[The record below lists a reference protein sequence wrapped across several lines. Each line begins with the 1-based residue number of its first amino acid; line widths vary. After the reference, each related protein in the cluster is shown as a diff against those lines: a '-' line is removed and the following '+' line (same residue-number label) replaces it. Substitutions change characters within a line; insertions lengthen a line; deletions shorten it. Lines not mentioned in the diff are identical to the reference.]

1 MQTLQREMA
10 VGHDDAVDIT
20 MVGAGPVGLYGMYS
34 AGLHGL
40 TARIFD
46 RLPVEGGQLAALY
59 PEKQIYDVAG
69 FPRVTAAQ
77 LVERL
82 SRQADSF
89 GHDYHLAE
97 ELTGLVRDP
106 DRDGWW
112 VETPRG
118 RYATRRVVV
127 TAGIGQ
133 FSPRRLPVPAL
144 DAAEGHGVHYVVGPL
159 KNFEGRRVLVVGG
172 GNSAADWALNVRDR
186 AERVAV
192 VHRRGD
198 LQCHRESA
206 RQILRPGAFD
216 LYWHQELV
224 GVRMEENRVAAA
236 RLHDVNTGADHWV
249 PTDDIIVAIGLVS
262 DLGPLAHLGLE
273 LQGGEVPVKS
283 TGESGLP
290 GVYAAGDIATYPGKV
305 KLIATGFGE
314 VATAVYHAAA
324 SLR

>member
-1 MQTLQREMA
+1 
-10 VGHDDAVDIT
+10 

-46 RLPVEGGQLAALY
+46 RLTVVGGQLAALY

-69 FPRVTAAQ
+69 FPSVTAAQ

-82 SRQADSF
+82 SRQAGCF
-89 GHDYHLAE
+89 GHDYRLGE
-97 ELTGLVRDP
+97 EMTGLVRNP
-106 DRDGWW
+106 DADGWW

-118 RYATRRVVV
+118 RYATRRVLV

-133 FSPRRLPVPAL
+133 FYPRRLPVPAL
-144 DAAEGHGVHYVVGPL
+144 DAAEGRGVHYVVGPL

-172 GNSAADWALNVRDR
+172 GNSAADWALNLRDR
-186 AERVAV
+186 AERVSV

-198 LQCHRESA
+198 LQCHRDSA

-216 LYWHQELV
+216 LYWRQEVV
-224 GVRMEENRVAAA
+224 GVRMEDDRVAAA
-236 RLHDVNTGADHWV
+236 HLRDVETGEDHWV
-249 PTDDIIVAIGLVS
+249 PTDDIIIAIGLVS
-262 DLGPLAHLGLE
+262 DLGPLAHMGLALE
-273 LQGGEVPVKS
+273 GGEVPIQP
-283 TGESGLP
+283 TGETNLP
-290 GVYAAGDIATYPGKV
+290 GVYAAGDIATYRGKV

-314 VATAVYHAAA
+314 AATAVYHAAA